1 MEILKPYRRRIDAL
15 DDQIIDLL
23 AERLGIIDE
32 VAELKAARD
41 IPAVLEDRV
50 SEVLDRVA
58 ARATDK
64 GIDPELTRRLYAVL
78 VAWCCEREEA
88 FIQSKAEKIHG

>member
-1 MEILKPYRRRIDAL
+1 MEVLKPYRRRIDAL

-23 AERLGIIDE
+23 AERLSIIDE

-50 SEVLDRVA
+50 NEVLERTA
-58 ARATDK
+58 ARAAEK
-64 GIDPELTRRLYAVL
+64 GLDPELTRRLYAVL

-88 FIQSKAEKIHG
+88 FIKTKAKKIYG

>member
-23 AERLGIIDE
+23 AERMGIIDE

-41 IPAVLEDRV
+41 IPAVLEGRV
-50 SEVLDRVA
+50 NEVLDRTA
-58 ARATDK
+58 ARAGEK
-64 GIDPELTRRLYAVL
+64 GVDPELARRLYAVL
-78 VAWCCEREEA
+78 VAWSCEREEA
-88 FIQSKAEKIHG
+88 FIKAKAKK